1 MAAAPLP
8 QKVWRR
14 KLADEFTAHLII
26 STCVEITIRYALAH
40 ALLLAIA
47 LTKTHRFPRTDIADV
62 FGHVIEIYHKR
73 LEDQAVHPRSS
84 EWSGDVEDVD

>member
-14 KLADEFTAHLII
+14 KLADEFLAHLII
-26 STCVEITIRYALAH
+26 STCVEITIRYALACT
-40 ALLLAIA
+40 LACDCA
-47 LTKTHRFPRTDIADV
+47 NKTHRYPRTDIADV

-73 LEDQAVHPRSS
+73 LEDQVMHPRSS
-84 EWSGDVEDVD
+84 EWSGEVEDVD